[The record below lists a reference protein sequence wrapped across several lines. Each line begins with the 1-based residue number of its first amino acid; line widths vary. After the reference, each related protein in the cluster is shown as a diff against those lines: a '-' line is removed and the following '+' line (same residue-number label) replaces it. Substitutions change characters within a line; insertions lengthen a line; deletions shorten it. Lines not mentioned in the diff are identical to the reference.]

1 MTDDIIHMDASRI
14 AQRVAD
20 RELSPVEVVKAHL
33 DRIAAVN
40 PQVNAIVTMADGAL
54 DAARKAEAAV
64 RPGARLGPLHGVP
77 FTVKDG
83 IDTAGVPTQRGSPIF
98 KGRVPDTD
106 ATVVARLKAAGAILI
121 AKTNH
126 PEFSYSIE
134 TDNFLTGQTNNP
146 WNLDYT
152 PGGSSGGES
161 AAIAAGMSPL
171 GVGSDLSISLRGPA
185 AHTGIVGFKAT
196 HGRLPMTGQWPR
208 VPRRFWHI
216 GPMARS
222 VRDVALAYSLMAGP
236 DGADGFSI
244 AAPGLDTGVGANPT
258 RPVRVGW
265 LASPGF
271 FGPTDPEVVATVKA
285 AAQALGDAGCQVE
298 QVRLPVLEQTD
309 ANTVL
314 WQLQQMEARPEFE
327 KVTAGHEAEIFRHA
341 RLILD
346 TPDTPIADFVAA
358 EQAVERLRDSF
369 AGYFQRYDALL
380 GPVTPFPAT
389 RHGLAD
395 LVIDG
400 KRVSPFHVMSATS
413 PFSLTGMP
421 ALSMRFGTSH
431 DGLPIG
437 VQIVASWLA
446 ESTVLKVASLLEEV
460 SPVRTLHP
468 APPTSTGEASRRPIS
483 RELAA

>member
-1 MTDDIIHMDASRI
+1 MANDIVELDARRI
-14 AQRVAD
+14 AGLIAK
-20 RELSPVEVVKAHL
+20 RELSPVEVMQAHL
-33 DRIAAVN
+33 ERITAVN
-40 PQVNAIVTMADGAL
+40 PRVNAIVTMADGAL
-54 DAARKAEAAV
+54 DAAKKAEAAV
-64 RPGARLGPLHGVP
+64 KSGARLGPLHGVP
-77 FTVKDG
+77 FTVKDS

-98 KGRVPDTD
+98 RGRVPDTD

-121 AKTNH
+121 AKTNP
-126 PEFSYSIE
+126 PEFAYSIE

-161 AAIAAGMSPL
+161 AAIAAAMSPL

-196 HGRLPMTGQWPR
+196 HGRMPMTGHWPR
-208 VPRRFWHI
+208 VPRRLWHI

-244 AAPGLDTGVGANPT
+244 SALDLDTGVGAKST
-258 RPVRVGW
+258 RQIRVGW

-285 AAQALGDAGCQVE
+285 AAHALSDAGCQVE
-298 QVRLPVLEQTD
+298 EVRLPVLEQTD
-309 ANTVL
+309 ASTVL
-314 WQLQQMEARPEFE
+314 WKLQQMESRPEFA

-369 AGYFQRYDALL
+369 IDYFQRYDALL

-389 RHGLAD
+389 RHGLKD
-395 LVIDG
+395 LVVDG
-400 KRVSPFHVMSATS
+400 KTVSPFHVQSATA

-421 ALSMRFGTSH
+421 ALSMRFGTSR

-446 ESTVLKVASLLEEV
+446 ESTVLEVASRLEEV
-460 SPVRTLHP
+460 SPVRNLHP
-468 APPTSTGEASRRPIS
+468 T
-483 RELAA
+483 L

>member
-1 MTDDIIHMDASRI
+1 MMDNIVRMDATRI
-14 AQRVAD
+14 AQLIAQ
-20 RELSPVEVVKAHL
+20 RELSPVEVMRAHL

-40 PQVNAIVTMADGAL
+40 PKLNAIVTLADGAIEG
-54 DAARKAEAAV
+54 ARTAEAAV
-64 RPGARLGPLHGVP
+64 MSGAQLGPLHGVP

-83 IDTAGVPTQRGSPIF
+83 IDTAGVLTQRGSPIF
-98 KGRVPDTD
+98 RGRVPDTD

-121 AKTNH
+121 AKTNP

-134 TDNFLTGQTNNP
+134 TDNLLTGQTNNP

-185 AHTGIVGFKAT
+185 AHTGVVGFKAT
-196 HGRLPMTGQWPR
+196 HGRMPMTGHWPR

-236 DGADGFSI
+236 DGADGFSVSS
-244 AAPGLDTGVGANPT
+244 PNLDTGVGTKST
-258 RPVRVGW
+258 RELRVGW
-265 LASPGF
+265 MASPGF
-271 FGPTDPEVVATVKA
+271 FGPIDPEVVATVKA
-285 AAQALGDAGCQVE
+285 AAHALSNAGYHVE
-298 QVRLPVLEQTD
+298 QVRLPVVEQTD
-309 ANTVL
+309 ANSVL
-314 WQLQQMEARPEFE
+314 WQLQQMETRREFE
-327 KVTAGHEAEIFRHA
+327 KVTAGHEAQIFRHA
-341 RLILD
+341 KLVLD

-358 EQAVERLRDSF
+358 EQAIERLRDSF
-369 AGYFQRYDALL
+369 AEYFQRYDALL
-380 GPVTPFPAT
+380 CPVTPFPAT
-389 RHGLAD
+389 KHGLNA
-395 LVIDG
+395 LVVDG
-400 KRVSPFHVMSATS
+400 VTVSPFHVMSATS

-437 VQIVASWLA
+437 VQIVSSWLA
-446 ESTVLKVASLLEEV
+446 ESTTLKVASLLEEV
-460 SPVRTLHP
+460 SPVRDRHP
-468 APPTSTGEASRRPIS
+468 TI
-483 RELAA
+483 

>member
-1 MTDDIIHMDASRI
+1 MTNKIVHMDASRLAELI
-14 AQRVAD
+14 ATRQ
-20 RELSPVEVVKAHL
+20 LSPVEVVQAHL
-33 DRIAAVN
+33 DRIVEVN
-40 PQVNAIVTMADGAL
+40 PKVNAIVTLANGAIE
-54 DAARKAEAAV
+54 AAKKAEATV
-64 RPGARLGPLHGVP
+64 MSGAQTGPLHGVP

-83 IDTAGVPTQRGSPIF
+83 IDTAGVLTQRGSPIF

-121 AKTNH
+121 AKTNP

-134 TDNFLTGQTNNP
+134 TDNLLTGQTSNP

-196 HGRLPMTGQWPR
+196 HGRMPMTGHWPR

-244 AAPGLDTGVGANPT
+244 SSPDIDTGVGTKSA
-258 RPVRVGW
+258 REVRVGW

-285 AAQALGDAGCQVE
+285 AAHALSDTGCHVE
-298 QVRLPVLEQTD
+298 EVRLPVLEQTD
-309 ANTVL
+309 ANSVL

-327 KVTAGHEAEIFRHA
+327 KITAGHADQIFRHA
-341 RLILD
+341 KLVLD
-346 TPDTPIADFVAA
+346 TPDTPITDFVAA
-358 EQAVERLRDSF
+358 EQAVERLRDTF
-369 AGYFQRYDALL
+369 VEYFQRYDALL
-380 GPVTPFPAT
+380 CPVTPFHAT
-389 RHGLAD
+389 KHGLAD

-400 KRVSPFHVMSATS
+400 QTVSPFHVMSATS

-437 VQIVASWLA
+437 VQIVSSWLA
-446 ESTVLKVASLLEEV
+446 ESTVLDVAARLEKV
-460 SPVRTLHP
+460 SPVRGLYPTL
-468 APPTSTGEASRRPIS
+468 
-483 RELAA
+483 

>member
-1 MTDDIIHMDASRI
+1 MTMAEQIIYADATRI
-14 AQRVAD
+14 A
-20 RELSPVEVVKAHL
+20 ELIARRDVSPVEVMRAHL
-33 DRIAAVN
+33 DRIAEVN
-40 PQVNAIVTMADGAL
+40 PRVNAIVTMADGAL
-54 DAARKAEAAV
+54 DAAKKAEAAV
-64 RPGARLGPLHGVP
+64 KSGAQLGPLHGVP

-83 IDTAGVPTQRGSPIF
+83 IDTAGVLTQRGSPIF
-98 KGRVPDTD
+98 KGRVAETD

-121 AKTNH
+121 AKTNP

-208 VPRRFWHI
+208 VPRRVWHI

-236 DGADGFSI
+236 DGADGFSVTS
-244 AAPGLDTGVGANPT
+244 PSLDTGVGMNPN
-258 RPVRVGW
+258 RQLRVGW

-271 FGPTDPEVVATVKA
+271 FGPTDPQVVETVKA
-285 AAQALGDAGCQVE
+285 AAHALSHADCYVE
-298 QVRLPVLEQTD
+298 EVRLPVLEQTD
-309 ANTVL
+309 ASTVL
-314 WQLQQMEARPEFE
+314 WKLQQMESRPEFA
-327 KVTAGHEAEIFRHA
+327 KVTAGHEAQIFRHA

-346 TPDTPIADFVAA
+346 TPDTPIAEFVAA
-358 EQAVERLRDSF
+358 EQAVERLRDTF
-369 AGYFQRYDALL
+369 ADFFTRFDVLL

-389 RHGLAD
+389 KHGLRD
-395 LVIDG
+395 LVVDG
-400 KRVSPFHVMSATS
+400 QTVSPFHVQSATA

-421 ALSMRFGTSH
+421 ALTLRFGTSR

-437 VQIVASWLA
+437 VQVIASWLA
-446 ESTVLKVASLLEEV
+446 ESSVFDVARRLERL
-460 SPVRTLHP
+460 SRVRDLHP
-468 APPTSTGEASRRPIS
+468 DI
-483 RELAA
+483 

>member
-1 MTDDIIHMDASRI
+1 MRIMTNDIIQMDASRI
-14 AQRVAD
+14 AELIAN
-20 RELSPVEVVKAHL
+20 RELSPVEVMKAHL
-33 DRIAAVN
+33 DRIAEVN
-40 PQVNAIVTMADGAL
+40 PKVNAIVTMADGAL
-54 DAARKAEAAV
+54 DAAKKAEAAV
-64 RPGARLGPLHGVP
+64 KSEARLGPLHGVP

-83 IDTAGVPTQRGSPIF
+83 IDTAGVLTQRGSPIF

-121 AKTNH
+121 AKTNP

-134 TDNFLTGQTNNP
+134 TDNLLTGRTNNP

-185 AHTGIVGFKAT
+185 AHTGVVGFKAT
-196 HGRLPMTGQWPR
+196 HGRMPMTGHWPR
-208 VPRRFWHI
+208 VPRRVWHI

-244 AAPGLDTGVGANPT
+244 SSLGLDTGVGAKST
-258 RPVRVGW
+258 RQVRVGW

-285 AAQALGDAGCQVE
+285 AAHALSNAGCQVE
-298 QVRLPVLEQTD
+298 EVRLPVLEQTD
-309 ANTVL
+309 ASSVL
-314 WQLQQMEARPEFE
+314 WRLQQMESRPEFE
-327 KVTAGHEAEIFRHA
+327 KVTAGHEAEIFRHV

-369 AGYFQRYDALL
+369 VDYFRRYDALL
-380 GPVTPFPAT
+380 CPVTPFPAT
-389 RHGLAD
+389 KHGLND
-395 LVIDG
+395 LVVDG
-400 KRVSPFHVMSATS
+400 KTVSPFHVQSATA

-431 DGLPIG
+431 NGLPIG
-437 VQIVASWLA
+437 VQIVSSWLA

-460 SPVRTLHP
+460 SPVRNLHP
-468 APPTSTGEASRRPIS
+468 A
-483 RELAA
+483 L

>member
-1 MTDDIIHMDASRI
+1 MMDNIVGMDATRI
-14 AQRVAD
+14 AQLIAQ
-20 RELSPVEVVKAHL
+20 RELSPVKVMQAHL

-40 PQVNAIVTMADGAL
+40 PKLNAIVTLADGAMEG
-54 DAARKAEAAV
+54 ARTAEAAV
-64 RPGARLGPLHGVP
+64 ISGAQLGPLHGVP

-83 IDTAGVPTQRGSPIF
+83 IDTAGVLTQRGSPIF
-98 KGRVPDTD
+98 RGRVPDTD

-121 AKTNH
+121 AKTNP

-134 TDNFLTGQTNNP
+134 TDNLLTGQTNNP

-185 AHTGIVGFKAT
+185 AHTGVVGFKAT
-196 HGRLPMTGQWPR
+196 HGRMPMTGHWPR

-236 DGADGFSI
+236 DGADGFSVSS
-244 AAPGLDTGVGANPT
+244 PSLDTGVGTKST
-258 RPVRVGW
+258 RELRVGW

-285 AAQALGDAGCQVE
+285 AAHALRNAGCHVE
-298 QVRLPVLEQTD
+298 EVRLPVLEQTD
-309 ANTVL
+309 ANSVL
-314 WQLQQMEARPEFE
+314 WQLQQMESRREFE

-341 RLILD
+341 KLVLD
-346 TPDTPIADFVAA
+346 APDTPIADFVAA
-358 EQAVERLRDSF
+358 EQAIERLRDSF
-369 AGYFQRYDALL
+369 AEYFQRYDVLL
-380 GPVTPFPAT
+380 CPVTPFPAT
-389 RHGLAD
+389 KHGLKD
-395 LVIDG
+395 LVVDG
-400 KRVSPFHVMSATS
+400 VTVSPFHVMSATS

-421 ALSMRFGTSH
+421 ALSMRFRTSH

-437 VQIVASWLA
+437 VQIVSSWLA
-446 ESTVLKVASLLEEV
+446 ESTTLKIASLLEEV
-460 SPVRTLHP
+460 SPVRDLHP
-468 APPTSTGEASRRPIS
+468 TI
-483 RELAA
+483 